1 MSGCLCLFVLLTHL
15 AEIAE
20 MARGLMEVF
29 AEYGEPHIPKHHRH
43 RPCPHQQQAA
53 QRWWKGQRTS
63 VCALCFQAE
72 KKSFIFSLSFR
83 LCKQFQRLFM
93 HNLFCPVGC
102 LWVTCSVCL
111 FSLVLSTSPLIAVSL
126 ANSFS
131 FAFWIPYWVDSPNTS
146 LNASR
151 GSEMPPRPDPNLK
164 VKTRLKSAASGL
176 LSTQQHAGSPRA
188 CASLLTP
195 NYIQPTMTCSWQL
208 HLLSS
213 SGRQSRTTSAHCP
226 RYTAGPVA
234 LGSSLQ
240 QPYCGSYDGPN

>member
-1 MSGCLCLFVLLTHL
+1 MRSTLAVARLLLITDCSGQWRIWCYRERSRSERSQMSGCLCLFVLLTHL

-72 KKSFIFSLSFR
+72 KKSFTFSLSFR

-131 FAFWIPYWVDSPNTS
+131 FAF
-146 LNASR
+146 
-151 GSEMPPRPDPNLK
+151 
-164 VKTRLKSAASGL
+164 
-176 LSTQQHAGSPRA
+176 
-188 CASLLTP
+188 
-195 NYIQPTMTCSWQL
+195 
-208 HLLSS
+208 
-213 SGRQSRTTSAHCP
+213 
-226 RYTAGPVA
+226 
-234 LGSSLQ
+234 
-240 QPYCGSYDGPN
+240 